1 MLPRYIGVTLPLRFG
16 EQGNFQQSVTLV
28 QQTRS
33 NFKNLIKTKK
43 GERLNKSTFG
53 CDLWSIMFDN
63 VTEDLYQEAKDAVV
77 SAVDTWLPYLEIRDF
92 EVKQDK
98 NNPNVLNI
106 NCTYAFRS
114 NGNITE
120 QVNIAVGNVTT
131 PEVTFLTE
139 DQEVAGG
146 DTSNRSIITRR
157 RTAYRESRSQ

>member
-43 GERLNKSTFG
+43 GERLNKPTFG

-63 VTEDLYQEAKDAVV
+63 ATEDLYQAARDAVI
-77 SAVDTWLPYLEIRDF
+77 SAVDAWLPYLEIRNF

-106 NCTYAFRS
+106 KCTYVFRS
-114 NGNITE
+114 NQNITE
-120 QVNIAVGNVTT
+120 QVSIAVGNSAT
-131 PEVTFLTE
+131 PEVQFLTE

-146 DTSNRSIITRR
+146 DVSNRSIVTRR
-157 RTAYRESRSQ
+157 RTAYRESRNG